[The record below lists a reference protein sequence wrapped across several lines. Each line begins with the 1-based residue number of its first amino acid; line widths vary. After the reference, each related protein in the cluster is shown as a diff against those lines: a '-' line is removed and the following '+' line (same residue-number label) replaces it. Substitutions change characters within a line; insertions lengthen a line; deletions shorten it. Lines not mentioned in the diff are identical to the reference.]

1 MIPAELA
8 WLFWDVD
15 PAAID
20 LARHRDYVVERIMM
34 RGDWRAMRWL
44 VAHVD
49 KGDLAE
55 VLARRGHLLAPRD
68 RAFWSL
74 IAEVPFRATPG
85 GGRPT
90 WAG

>member
-1 MIPAELA
+1 
-8 WLFWDVD
+8 
-15 PAAID
+15 
-20 LARHRDYVVERIMM
+20 
-34 RGDWRAMRWL
+34 MRWL
-44 VAHVD
+44 VAHVE
-49 KGDLAE
+49 KGDLVE
-55 VLARRGHLLAPRD
+55 VLARRGHLLAPHD